1 MSLESGNV
9 KTIIRPT
16 LDECKAALFEMYG
29 KNYIIE
35 HKETVIKYH
44 FFGLKSKEMQK
55 VYYSLRNSYS
65 SDHTNSDR
73 ENQDKQFEKNKQ
85 ALLEPLLRQLQEN
98 NNNSS
103 NSQLKDLT
111 KQIEVMS
118 NQLSSM
124 KNTIDSNNAELNR
137 HESIKKIEE
146 LLEQNEFS
154 FSYIKMIC
162 DKIREKF
169 SLDQLD
175 DFKLVQRYVVDW
187 IGETIQISKP
197 RVFRPPHVVIIVG
210 PTGVG
215 KTTTVAKLAANTILD
230 AKPARPELCIFT
242 IDTMRVGALEQL
254 QKYGAALGK
263 NVIKAETTEDVQ
275 EIYNTYKDHVDYIF
289 VDTAGYSPN
298 DSSHLANMKSV
309 LDVNMNP
316 DVYLVVSASTKA
328 SDLQV
333 IFRNYEPLGYDSII
347 VTKCDETKQLG
358 NIISVLWEKHKSIS
372 YIADG
377 QRVPK
382 NIKKASVVDILINL
396 VGFEI
401 DRIHIEDKFGEQ

>member
-1 MSLESGNV
+1 M
-9 KTIIRPT
+9 
-16 LDECKAALFEMYG
+16 C
-29 KNYIIE
+29 
-35 HKETVIKYH
+35 
-44 FFGLKSKEMQK
+44 
-55 VYYSLRNSYS
+55 
-65 SDHTNSDR
+65 
-73 ENQDKQFEKNKQ
+73 
-85 ALLEPLLRQLQEN
+85 
-98 NNNSS
+98 
-103 NSQLKDLT
+103 
-111 KQIEVMS
+111 
-118 NQLSSM
+118 
-124 KNTIDSNNAELNR
+124 
-137 HESIKKIEE
+137 
-146 LLEQNEFS
+146 
-154 FSYIKMIC
+154 
-162 DKIREKF
+162 
-169 SLDQLD
+169 
-175 DFKLVQRYVVDW
+175 
-187 IGETIQISKP
+187 
-197 RVFRPPHVVIIVG
+197 
-210 PTGVG
+210 
-215 KTTTVAKLAANTILD
+215 
-230 AKPARPELCIFT
+230 
-242 IDTMRVGALEQL
+242 
-254 QKYGAALGK
+254 
-263 NVIKAETTEDVQ
+263 TEDVQ